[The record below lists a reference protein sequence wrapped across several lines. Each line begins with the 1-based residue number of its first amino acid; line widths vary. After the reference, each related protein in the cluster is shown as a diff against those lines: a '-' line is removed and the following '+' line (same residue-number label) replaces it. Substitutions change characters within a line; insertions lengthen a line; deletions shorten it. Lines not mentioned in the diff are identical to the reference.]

1 MLSATYGVDGESQGS
16 NAPVSSISCLI
27 NASRSTKL
35 NPLASKIFS
44 SEMVSSSTSWLGQ
57 TALIAATKLVSL
69 MRSCQIG

>member
-1 MLSATYGVDGESQGS
+1 
-16 NAPVSSISCLI
+16 LI